1 MASAL
6 GRRPNA
12 LAAAGT
18 DADEALSDDCLAVC
32 GLCLLSAQR
41 RLDASPSSRLLV
53 NGAACP
59 PMMQAEFLPKHPKW
73 SSYPP
78 RADRRRPARSR
89 GDQLCSFEIGR
100 FGRGVGASGCQ
111 RVWAAAPLTSRR
123 EEGDASRRRCAMKPY
138 PMTCLAMCGLCLLSA
153 TQSRRHQ
160 AALCALLDV
169 MFICAVM
176 VSEARPS
183 PTRSS
188 RC

>member
-100 FGRGVGASGCQ
+100 FGRNWLIQKPPANNRCCATDAFSRSPLSGPSRPFTEAILKVCSGSKPAQLIRFWWGMPLRTASK
-111 RVWAAAPLTSRR
+111 
-123 EEGDASRRRCAMKPY
+123 CA
-138 PMTCLAMCGLCLLSA
+138 TLVNG
-153 TQSRRHQ
+153 
-160 AALCALLDV
+160 
-169 MFICAVM
+169 
-176 VSEARPS
+176 
-183 PTRSS
+183 RSS
-188 RC
+188 PGCAPASPSSPSAPF